1 MIPADA
7 IAIITPHGRYERVL
21 RGRRNALPCGH
32 HTAMDEIAWQRNT
45 KTQDAELPG
54 LVCNACMQAWMTA
67 FVAGKERAAGTTP
80 SPVLA

>member
-32 HTAMDEIAWQRNT
+32 HTAMDETAWRRNT
-45 KTQDAELPG
+45 KTQDGELSD
-54 LVCNACMQAWMTA
+54 LVCNACMRAWLAA
-67 FVAGKERAAGTTP
+67 FVAGKERAA
-80 SPVLA
+80 